1 MSDTA
6 KVITLKSRKPTRH
19 RAEHYDKR
27 SEAYQLEITERE
39 LKRLRKFVEV
49 EGAAEIA
56 HSLDMSEGTLMKVCA
71 GFLEHC
77 RLSTRQKVREF
88 FGAWRE

>member
-6 KVITLKSRKPTRH
+6 KVVPIRSRKAKH

-27 SEAYQLEITERE
+27 SERYQLEITERE

-56 HSLDMSEGTLMKVCA
+56 GSIDISENTLMKVCA
-71 GFLEHC
+71 GFMEQC

-88 FGAWRE
+88 FGAWREP